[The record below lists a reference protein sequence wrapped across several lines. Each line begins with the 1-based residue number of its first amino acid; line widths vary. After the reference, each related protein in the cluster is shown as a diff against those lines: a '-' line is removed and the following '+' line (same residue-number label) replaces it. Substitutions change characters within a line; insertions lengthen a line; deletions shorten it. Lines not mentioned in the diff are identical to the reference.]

1 MTGSLYL
8 FKKVASAP
16 PGTQAMAF
24 DIQTFHRTC
33 PVLPDHKPFLVVS
46 FQDKFFIDH
55 THPFGALPA
64 SSNAGHIANAAVDI
78 WEAETGNDNRLFK
91 YEDDI
96 NMFRYPNP
104 AGLFHEGEFSY
115 LHDRNSAMALIEG
128 LRIPWHP
135 KKTGTHFLFVFTFIG
150 FLCNLPLRRISLPE
164 EKRLKYLS
172 RVTAILQ
179 AHAERKSFNLRDI
192 QVLHGTLV
200 HVSFIFPDGSSR
212 LPVFS
217 NFMSGT

>member
-1 MTGSLYL
+1 
-8 FKKVASAP
+8 
-16 PGTQAMAF
+16 MAF

-55 THPFGALPA
+55 NHPFGALLA
-64 SSNAGHIANAAVDI
+64 SSNAGQIANAAVDI

-96 NMFRYPNP
+96 NMFRYPNA
-104 AGLFHEGEFSY
+104 AGPFHEGPYSY
-115 LHDRNSAMALIEG
+115 LHDRDSVMSLIGELG
-128 LRIPWHP
+128 IPWHP
-135 KKTGTHFLFVFTFIG
+135 KKTGTHFLFIFTFIG
-150 FLCNLPLRRISLPE
+150 FKWDLPLRRVSLPE
-164 EKRLKYLS
+164 QKRLKYLM
-172 RVTAILQ
+172 RVTSMLD
-179 AHAERKSFNLRDI
+179 AHSARGGFNLRDI

-200 HVSFIFPDGSSR
+200 HVSFVFPEGASR

-217 NFMSGT
+217 NFMSG